1 MWRGILIGLQR
12 VICRLGAFFIISGFK
27 CVGYRQMFRIG
38 LTRLCAGAII
48 NLNLHLLSA
57 GSNQPMR
64 DFKQTLPTLP
74 ITLLKVRRLAQAS
87 SQKWD
92 VKGVLKRDEY
102 HRA

>member
-1 MWRGILIGLQR
+1 
-12 VICRLGAFFIISGFK
+12 
-27 CVGYRQMFRIG
+27 MFRIG

-48 NLNLHLLSA
+48 DLNLHLLST

-64 DFKQTLPTLP
+64 DFKRTLPTLP
-74 ITLLKVRRLAQAS
+74 ITLQKVQRPAQAS
-87 SQKWD
+87 KQKWD